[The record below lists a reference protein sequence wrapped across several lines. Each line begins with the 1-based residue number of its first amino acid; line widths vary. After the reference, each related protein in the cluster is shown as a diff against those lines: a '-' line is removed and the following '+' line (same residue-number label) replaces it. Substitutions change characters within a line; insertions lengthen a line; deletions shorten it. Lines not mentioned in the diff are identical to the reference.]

1 VAPMRRTSLTF
12 TALALTV
19 TLVGTIAACAD
30 KKDTST
36 TPGSTPG
43 STTAV
48 DDSTPSTDPA
58 TSDAFGFVEF
68 GSDEVQVGHLEV
80 PLDYADPSM
89 GTIDLYVTRH
99 LADPAQR
106 IGSLLVNPGGP
117 GFGGSDFAIYADQIY
132 SQVLLDSFD
141 IIGWDPRGTGLSEP
155 AIDCVDDYDDYF
167 ANTDITPDDDAE
179 SQQLIDLAQE
189 FTTKCVDNNAE
200 LLPYVGTNNSARDMN
215 AIREALGEE
224 TISYF
229 GFSYGSE
236 LGAAWATLFPDTVRA
251 AVLDGAAD
259 PDADFVESG
268 LQQAAGFEGSIATF
282 LAQCSADADCAFYND
297 GDAEGAFDALMLQI
311 DENPIPSVPGRPDLS
326 RGMALTGVADAMY
339 SETLWAQLEQALADA
354 QNGDGSGLLALY
366 DDYFQRQPDGTY
378 DNSLE
383 AFQVIVCQ
391 DDPSRL
397 TVAEDDST
405 AYDYNVVAP
414 RFAPGT
420 TGSYFCT
427 FFPEALDP
435 RVAIT
440 GIGAGPILVMGTT
453 GDPATPLQS
462 TENMADALEDGRFVI
477 VTADQHTGYGVNQ
490 CAYDVID
497 NYLIDPVANAPED
510 GFTCK

>member
-1 VAPMRRTSLTF
+1 MRRTSPSLT
-12 TALALTV
+12 TALATALTLII
-19 TLVGTIAACAD
+19 TLAACTD
-30 KKDTST
+30 SKKDSAA
-36 TPGSTPG
+36 
-43 STTAV
+43 STTAHV
-48 DDSTPSTDPA
+48 DDSTASTDSVPTA
-58 TSDAFGFVEF
+58 DNFEFVDFGT
-68 GSDEVQVGHLEV
+68 DNVQVGHLEV
-80 PLDYADPSM
+80 PLDYGDPSL

-132 SQVLLDSFD
+132 SQTLLDHFD

-155 AIDCVDDYDDYF
+155 AIDCVDNYDDYF

-179 SQQLIDLAQE
+179 KQQLIDLAKE
-189 FTTKCVDNNAE
+189 FTDNCVNKNAD
-200 LLPYVGTNNSARDMN
+200 LLPYVGTNNSARDMD
-215 AIREALGEE
+215 AIRQALGEE
-224 TISYF
+224 KISYF

-236 LGAAWATLFPDTVRA
+236 LGATWATLFPDTVRA

-282 LAQCSADADCAFYND
+282 LAKCSANSNCAFNN
-297 GDAEGAFDALMLQI
+297 GGNAEDAFDALMLAI
-311 DENPIPSVPGRPDLS
+311 DENPIPTSDGRPDLS

-339 SETLWAQLEQALADA
+339 SERLWPQLEQALADA

-366 DDYFQRQPDGTY
+366 DDYYVRQPDGSY

-383 AFQVIVCQ
+383 AFQVIVCE
-391 DDPSRL
+391 DDPERL

-405 AYDYNVVAP
+405 AYDFNAAAP

-427 FFPEALDP
+427 FFPEAHDP

-462 TENMADALEDGRFVI
+462 TKNMAKTLEDGRLVI

-490 CAYDVID
+490 CAYDVVD
-497 NYLIDPVANAPED
+497 NYLLDPVANAPED
-510 GFTCK
+510 GFTCE

>member
-1 VAPMRRTSLTF
+1 MRRTSL
-12 TALALTV
+12 ALTAA
-19 TLVGTIAACAD
+19 LVLSITVIACTD
-30 KKDTST
+30 SKKDAGTTTS
-36 TPGSTPG
+36 GG
-43 STTAV
+43 V
-48 DDSTPSTDPA
+48 DDSTPTTDPGQSTDN
-58 TSDAFGFVEF
+58 FEFVEF
-68 GSDEVQVGHLEV
+68 GGDGVEVGHLEV
-80 PLDYADPSM
+80 PIDYSEPSL
-89 GTIDLYVTRH
+89 GTIDLYVARH

-117 GFGGSDFAIYADQIY
+117 GFGGSDYAIYADQIY
-132 SQVLLDSFD
+132 SQVLLDHFD

-155 AIDCVDDYDDYF
+155 AIDCVDDYDLYF

-179 SQQLIDLAQE
+179 RQELIDLAQE
-189 FTTKCVDNNAE
+189 FTDECVGKNAD

-224 TISYF
+224 KISYF

-236 LGAAWATLFPDTVRA
+236 LGATWATLFPETVRA

-268 LQQAAGFEGSIATF
+268 IQQATGFEASISTF
-282 LAQCSADADCAFYND
+282 LAQCSANSDCAFHNN
-297 GDAEGAFDALMLQI
+297 GDAEGAFDALMLDI
-311 DENPIPSVPGRPDLS
+311 DENPIPSVSGRPDLS
-326 RGMALTGVADAMY
+326 RGMALTGVATAMY
-339 SETLWAQLEQALADA
+339 TELLWPDLEQALADA
-354 QNGDGSGLLALY
+354 QAGDGGGLLALY

-391 DDPSRL
+391 DDPARL

-405 AYDYNVVAP
+405 AYDYNVAAP

-440 GIGAGPILVMGTT
+440 GIGAGPIIVMGTT
-453 GDPATPLQS
+453 GDAATPLQS

-477 VTADQHTGYGVNQ
+477 VTADQHTGYTVNQ
-490 CAYDVID
+490 CSHDVID

-510 GFTCK
+510 GFTCE